1 MRKVFLGTKIK
12 EEGDSFEM
20 KEKSSKLDIDIV
32 NCRMFESVYNTIIL
46 LDLSISIKMNQRTQ
60 ILCKKIT

>member
-32 NCRMFESVYNTIIL
+32 NCQNRMFESIYNTIR
-46 LDLSISIKMNQRTQ
+46 S
-60 ILCKKIT
+60 

>member
-20 KEKSSKLDIDIV
+20 NEKSSKLDIDIV
-32 NCRMFESVYNTIIL
+32 NFQN
-46 LDLSISIKMNQRTQ
+46 
-60 ILCKKIT
+60 

>member
-32 NCRMFESVYNTIIL
+32 NCQNKMFESVYYTMR
-46 LDLSISIKMNQRTQ
+46 S
-60 ILCKKIT
+60 